1 MKYCVTI
8 VFAGLVFAACKSTGS
23 GEFTVSGVIKNAPS
37 DSVYLEQLSYD
48 SPDTKKLDSGK
59 LGSDGS
65 YKLKGS
71 SLQQNLFVVSFKDN
85 PAVIA
90 INDGDNIKINFDP
103 TGLHYP
109 DVSGSTATSE
119 LYAFIKSYLG
129 KDSVLSKTY
138 NQLDTLSEETAKDTS
153 YVNQIKLL
161 YTKQLSDLR
170 NVVVSFINNSKNPA
184 AICFVLDK
192 AKGLIAPDELASLA
206 TNVSKRFPNHTGI
219 TAFATALNKPQ
230 QQPDAA
236 SSSNNYAL
244 LNQEAPDLTM
254 TSPDGKQISISSF
267 RGKYLLVDFW
277 ASWCG
282 PCRAENPN
290 VVTAYNK
297 FKDKN
302 FTILGVS
309 LDNDKQAWMDAIQKD
324 NLTWNH
330 MSDLK
335 QGESS
340 AASVYQFDGIPFNV
354 LIDPQ
359 GKIIAAG
366 LRGDALEQKLSEVLQ

>member
-1 MKYCVTI
+1 MKYFVTI
-8 VFAGLVFAACKSTGS
+8 VFAGLVFVACKSTGS

-48 SPDTKKLDSGK
+48 LPDTKKFDSAK
-59 LGSDGS
+59 MGSDGS

-71 SLQQNLFVVSFKDN
+71 SPQQNLFVVSFKDN
-85 PAVIA
+85 PAVIV
-90 INDGDNIKINFDP
+90 INDGEDIKINFDP
-103 TGLHYP
+103 TGFHYP
-109 DVSGSTATSE
+109 EISGSPATSE
-119 LYAFIKSYLG
+119 LYAFIKNYLG
-129 KDSVLSKTY
+129 KDSVLSQTY
-138 NQLDTLSEETAKDTS
+138 NQLDTLSEETIKDTN
-153 YVNQIKLL
+153 YINQIKLL
-161 YTKQLSDLR
+161 YTKQLNDLST
-170 NVVVSFINNSKNPA
+170 VVVNFINNSKNPA

-192 AKGLIAPDELASLA
+192 AKGLIRPEELASLA
-206 TNVSKRFPNHTGI
+206 TGASKRFPNHTGI
-219 TAFATALNKPQ
+219 AAFKTALNKPQ
-230 QQPDAA
+230 QQPDAT

-254 TSPDGKQISISSF
+254 TSPDGKQVSISSF
-267 RGKYLLVDFW
+267 KGKYLLVDFW

-309 LDNDKQAWMDAIQKD
+309 LDNDKQAWLDAIKKD
-324 NLTWNH
+324 NLAWNH

-335 QGESS
+335 QWESS
-340 AASVYQFDGIPFNV
+340 AVSVYQFDGIPFNV

-366 LRGDALEQKLSEVLQ
+366 LRGDALEQELSQVLQ

>member
-1 MKYCVTI
+1 MKYFVTI
-8 VFAGLVFAACKSTGS
+8 VFAGLMFTACKNSGS
-23 GEFTVSGVIKNAPS
+23 GGFTVSGTIKNAPS
-37 DSVYLEQLSYD
+37 DSVYLELLSYD
-48 SPDTKKLDSGK
+48 SPDAKKLDSAK

-71 SLQQNLFVVSFKDN
+71 SAQQNLFVVSFKEN
-85 PAVIA
+85 PAVIV
-90 INDGDNIKINFDP
+90 INDGDDIKINFDP
-103 TGLHYP
+103 TGFHYP
-109 DVSGSTATSE
+109 DISGSTATSE
-119 LYAFIKSYLG
+119 LYSFIKDYLG

-138 NQLDTLSEETAKDTS
+138 NQLDTLSEETSKDTN
-153 YVNQIKLL
+153 YVNQIKSL
-161 YTKQLSDLR
+161 YTKQLSDLSS
-170 NVVVSFINNSKNPA
+170 VVVNFINSSKNPA

-192 AKGLIAPDELASLA
+192 AKGLIAPSELATLA

-219 TAFATALNKPQ
+219 ASFATALNKPQ
-230 QQPDAA
+230 QQPGDA
-236 SSSNNYAL
+236 SLSNNYAL
-244 LNQEAPDLTM
+244 LNQQAPDLTM
-254 TSPDGKQISISSF
+254 TSPDGKQVSISSF

-282 PCRAENPN
+282 PCRQENPN

-309 LDNDKQAWMDAIQKD
+309 LDDDKQAWIDAIKKD

-330 MSDLK
+330 MSDL
-335 QGESS
+335 QRESS
-340 AASVYQFDGIPFNV
+340 AASLYQFDGIPFNV

-359 GKIIAAG
+359 GKIIASG
-366 LRGDALEQKLSEVLQ
+366 LRGDALEQELSQVLQ

>member
-1 MKYCVTI
+1 MKYFATI
-8 VFAGLVFAACKSTGS
+8 VFAGLMFAACKNTGS
-23 GEFTVSGVIKNAPS
+23 GEFTVGGTIKNAPS

-48 SPDTKKLDSGK
+48 SPDMKKLDSGK
-59 LGSDGS
+59 LDKDGN

-71 SLQQNLFVVSFKDN
+71 SAQQNLFVISFKDN
-85 PAVIA
+85 PAVIVV
-90 INDGDNIKINFDP
+90 NDGNDIKMNFDP
-103 TGLHYP
+103 TGMHYP
-109 DVSGSTATSE
+109 DVSGSPATTE
-119 LYAFIKSYLG
+119 LYAFIKNYLG
-129 KDSVLSKTY
+129 KDSLLSKTY
-138 NQLDTLSEETAKDTS
+138 NQLDTLSEETAKDTN
-153 YVNQIKLL
+153 YVNQIKSL
-161 YTKQLSDLR
+161 YTKQLSDLSD
-170 NVVVSFINNSKNPA
+170 VVVNFINTSKNPA

-192 AKGLIAPDELASLA
+192 AKGLIAPDELGSLA
-206 TNVSKRFPNHTGI
+206 TNVAKRFPNHTGI

-230 QQPDAA
+230 QPNTM

-254 TSPDGKQISISSF
+254 TSPDGKQVSISSF

-290 VVTAYNK
+290 VVIAYNK

-309 LDNDKQAWMDAIQKD
+309 LDNDKQAWIDAIKKD
-324 NLTWNH
+324 NLSWNH

-335 QGESS
+335 QWQSS
-340 AASVYQFDGIPFNV
+340 AVGIYQFDGIPFNV

-359 GKIIAAG
+359 GKIIASG
-366 LRGDALEQKLSEVLQ
+366 LRGDALEQKLTEVLQ

>member
-1 MKYCVTI
+1 MKYFVTI
-8 VFAGLVFAACKSTGS
+8 VFAGLMFMACKNTGS
-23 GEFTVSGVIKNAPS
+23 GEFTVSGKIKNAPS

-48 SPDTKKLDSGK
+48 SPNTKNLDSGK

-65 YKLKGS
+65 YTLKGS
-71 SLQQNLFVVSFKDN
+71 STQQNLFVVSFKDN
-85 PAVIA
+85 PAVIVV
-90 INDGDNIKINFDP
+90 NDGNDIKINFDP
-103 TGLHYP
+103 TGIHYP
-109 DVSGSTATSE
+109 DISGSAATSE
-119 LYAFIKSYLG
+119 LYDFIKNYIG
-129 KDSVLSKTY
+129 KDSLLTQTY
-138 NQLDTLSEETAKDTS
+138 YQLDTMSEEKAKDTA
-153 YVNQIKLL
+153 YVNQVKLL
-161 YTKQLSDLR
+161 YTKQLNDLS

-192 AKGLIAPDELASLA
+192 AKGVIAPADLATLA
-206 TNVSKRFPNHTGI
+206 TNASKRFPNHTGI
-219 TAFATALNKPQ
+219 TTFKTELTKAQ
-230 QQPDAA
+230 QQPDAG

-244 LNQEAPDLTM
+244 LNQQAPDLTM
-254 TSPDGKQISISSF
+254 TSPDGKQVSISSF

-282 PCRAENPN
+282 PCREENPN

-309 LDNDKQAWMDAIQKD
+309 LDNDKQAWLDAIKKD
-324 NLTWNH
+324 NLAWNQ

-335 QGESS
+335 QWESS
-340 AASVYQFDGIPFNV
+340 AVSVYQFDGIPFNV

-366 LRGDALEQKLSEVLQ
+366 LRGDALEQKLAQLLQ

>member
-1 MKYCVTI
+1 MKYLVTI
-8 VFAGLVFAACKSTGS
+8 LFAGLVFAGCKSSGS
-23 GEFTVSGVIKNAPS
+23 GEFTVSGKIKGAPS
-37 DSVYLEQLSYD
+37 NTVYLEQLSYD
-48 SPDTKKLDSGK
+48 SPDTKKLDSTK
-59 LGSDGS
+59 MSSDGS

-71 SLQQNLFVVSFKDN
+71 SAQQNLFIISFKDN
-85 PAVIA
+85 PAVLV
-90 INDGDNIKINFDP
+90 INDGDDIKINFDP
-103 TGLHYP
+103 TGFHYP
-109 DVSGSTATSE
+109 DISGSPATSE
-119 LYAFIKSYLG
+119 LYSFIKSYLG
-129 KDSVLSKTY
+129 KDSMLSQTY
-138 NQLDTLSEETAKDTS
+138 YQLDTMNEEKAKDTA

-161 YTKQLSDLR
+161 YTKQLSDLSD
-170 NVVVSFINNSKNPA
+170 VVVGFINNSKNPA
-184 AICFVLDK
+184 AICFALDK
-192 AKGLIAPDELASLA
+192 AKGLIAPEELASLA

-219 TAFATALNKPQ
+219 TAFATALTKPK
-230 QQPDAA
+230 QQPDAT

-244 LNQEAPDLTM
+244 LNQQAPDLAM
-254 TSPDGKQISISSF
+254 TSPDGKQVSISSF

-282 PCRAENPN
+282 PCREENPN

-309 LDNDKQAWMDAIQKD
+309 LDNDKQAWVDAIKKD
-324 NLTWNH
+324 NLAWNH

-335 QGESS
+335 QWESS
-340 AASVYQFDGIPFNV
+340 AVSVYQFDGIPFNV

-366 LRGDALEQKLSEVLQ
+366 LRGDALEQELSQVLQ